1 MKTDPL
7 HRSVHRLLLQRIA
20 IVVLVTCLT
29 FSAIAFFNN
38 RNQIKDTVVELA
50 RLQSQRFNQEI
61 IAVLDRPE
69 GPAADV
75 MQESMN
81 QFTQASGPT
90 IFKDGHFVLA
100 RVYDQLGNE
109 LGNLSDERFA
119 DINIIRKAFEDVTIT
134 PLAADDHRV
143 VVTRLE
149 GAPYVGV
156 AVPLLNSRAEVVA
169 QLVGAFAV
177 SDAAIARV
185 RGNVLRTILYVIGIV
200 LATALALYPII
211 SGLLGRLSRQT
222 IQLLDANLEILQV
235 LGGAI
240 AKRDSDTD
248 AHNYRVSVYS
258 VRLAEAVGLP
268 REQIKSLIKGALLHD
283 VGKLGIRDNILL
295 KPGKLDEN
303 EFSVMKTHVEHGLE
317 ITDRAAWLKDAQQVV
332 GGHHEK
338 YDGAGYPS
346 GLKADEIPVTARIFA
361 ITDVFDALTSKRPYK
376 DPLPFDE
383 TMDILEKGRGNHFD
397 PTLLD
402 AFKPIARELYDAY
415 SGKDDNIPRQQLE
428 TMTNKYFK
436 QVLADLLT

>member
-7 HRSVHRLLLQRIA
+7 HRSVHRLLLKRIA
-20 IVVLVTCLT
+20 IMVLVTCLA
-29 FSAIAFFNN
+29 FSTIAFFNN
-38 RNQIKDTVVELA
+38 RNQIKNTVVELA
-50 RLQSQRFNQEI
+50 RLQSQHFNQEI

-100 RVYDQLGNE
+100 RVYDQTGNE
-109 LGNLSDERFA
+109 LGNLSDESFP
-119 DINIIRKAFEDVTIT
+119 DINIVRKAFEDVTIT

-235 LGGAI
+235 LGSAI

-295 KPGKLDEN
+295 KPGKLDED

-317 ITDRAAWLKDAQQVV
+317 ITNRANWLKDAQQVV

-376 DPLPFDE
+376 DPLPFEE

-397 PTLLD
+397 PMLLD

-415 SGKDDNIPRQQLE
+415 SGKDGNIPRQQLE
-428 TMTNKYFK
+428 AMTNEYFK
-436 QVLADLLT
+436 RILADLLA

>member
-7 HRSVHRLLLQRIA
+7 HRSVHRLLLKRIA
-20 IVVLVTCLT
+20 IMVLVTCLA
-29 FSAIAFFNN
+29 FSTIAFFNN

-50 RLQSQRFNQEI
+50 RLQSQHFNQEI

-100 RVYDQLGNE
+100 RVYDQTGNE
-109 LGNLSDERFA
+109 LGNLSDESFP
-119 DINIIRKAFEDVTIT
+119 DINIVRKAFEDVTIT

-235 LGGAI
+235 LGSAI

-295 KPGKLDEN
+295 KPGKLDED

-317 ITDRAAWLKDAQQVV
+317 ITNRANWLKDAQQVV

-376 DPLPFDE
+376 DPLPFEE

-397 PTLLD
+397 PMLLD

-415 SGKDDNIPRQQLE
+415 SGKDGNIPRQQLE
-428 TMTNKYFK
+428 AMTNEYFK
-436 QVLADLLT
+436 RILADLLA